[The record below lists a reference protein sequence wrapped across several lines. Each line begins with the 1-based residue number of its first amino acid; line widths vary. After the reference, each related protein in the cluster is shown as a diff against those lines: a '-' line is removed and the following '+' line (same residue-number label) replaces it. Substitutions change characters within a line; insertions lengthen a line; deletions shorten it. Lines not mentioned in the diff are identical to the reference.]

1 MLDPGDERAGHTG
14 AMAVAG
20 DADGP
25 DPLWRRWLADNG
37 IDWDGTAA

>member
-1 MLDPGDERAGHTG
+1 
-14 AMAVAG
+14 MAVAD
-20 DADGP
+20 DAGRPRP